1 MKTLCKCLSVILCL
15 ALFTGTFSSA
25 ASAYSGIGTYATAED
40 SEEPALVEADPAE
53 NTVTASD
60 DDIVFFGMID
70 TSDLTRSAFDIF
82 IKMIKTHPEFL
93 ILLIPETIIALIEEI
108 GENIFGLFEWPDWKL
123 PMINAA

>member
-25 ASAYSGIGTYATAED
+25 ASAYSEIGTYASAED
-40 SEEPALVEADPAE
+40 SEEPAPVEADPAE
-53 NTVTASD
+53 NAVTASED
-60 DDIVFFGMID
+60 VVFFGMID

-108 GENIFGLFEWPDWKL
+108 GEDIAGLFDRSNCVIPK
-123 PMINAA
+123 ISST